1 MGDTFSHSLQH
12 LLRRAKFFRRHLQ
25 PSVVVHYVMIML
37 RSLFLLVGCCF
48 YLALGEDVIDTS
60 SEYVHPDVDEPYT
73 EAEAAASLLDPS
85 HVGDLIESLKL
96 PFKDDVVCKSD
107 ADIGFILDSSRSI
120 WNHYD
125 QEKNFLTSLVKAFGL
140 GEEID
145 RKSRASVITFS
156 YYTEMTIRFDDYF
169 DFDLF
174 KAAVDKIPLMS
185 SVTFMDRALRQA
197 QREMFTAFNGARP
210 NMPKVLV
217 LLTDGEQSPQWPP
230 YEDPAMIVKELRQAG
245 INVLVVGMGGGVKE
259 SSIINIVGSKEK
271 AFKVKQFDK
280 LVSPAFINQ
289 MQTKV
294 CEAATEK
301 CPDNDIDYNGA
312 DIKLVTDI
320 TSWQNCAGTC
330 STVANCQVFTYVTK
344 KKCCYLKSGDG
355 YTKTPKTGVISG
367 SKRCALKA

>member
-1 MGDTFSHSLQH
+1 M
-12 LLRRAKFFRRHLQ
+12 
-25 PSVVVHYVMIML
+25 VML
-37 RSLFLLVGCCF
+37 RNLFLLVGCCF

-73 EAEAAASLLDPS
+73 EAEAAASQLDPS
-85 HVGDLIESLKL
+85 HVGDLIASLKL
-96 PFKDDVVCKSD
+96 PFKDDVVCKYD

-140 GEEID
+140 G
-145 RKSRASVITFS
+145 RTKSRASVITFS
-156 YYTEMTIRFDDYF
+156 YYTEMTIKFDDFF

-174 KAAVDKIPLMS
+174 KSAVDKIPLMS

-197 QREMFTAFNGARP
+197 QREMFTAANGARADK
-210 NMPKVLV
+210 PKVLV
-217 LLTDGEQSPQWPP
+217 LLTDGEQSTQWPP
-230 YEDPAMIVKELRQAG
+230 YEDPAVIVSELRFIG

-259 SSIINIVGSKEK
+259 STIINIAGSTEK
-271 AFKVKQFDK
+271 AFKVKEFDK
-280 LVSPAFINQ
+280 LVSPEFINQ

-301 CPDNDIDYNGA
+301 CPDNDVDYNGA

-320 TSWQNCAGTC
+320 TSWKNCATKC

-344 KKCCYLKSGDG
+344 TKCCYLKSGDG
-355 YTKTPKTGVISG
+355 YTKTPKVGVISG
-367 SKRCALKA
+367 SKRCALKV